1 MIDERVTNAVYRAV
15 DHFIEQSEKG
25 HQLRK
30 SPATI
35 LFGKGGQLDSLDLVS
50 FIIEVEQEIEQEFKI
65 PIVLADERALSQKN
79 SPFMTLG
86 ALSEYVSQLIDEHER
101 NRRQE

>member
-15 DHFIEQSEKG
+15 DHFSEQSDKG
-25 HQLRK
+25 HQLKK
-30 SPATI
+30 SPTTT

-50 FIIEVEQEIEQEFKI
+50 FIVEVEQEIEQEFNI
-65 PIVLADERALSQKN
+65 PIVLADERALSQRH

-86 ALSEYVSQLIDEHER
+86 ALAEYVSQLIEEHER
-101 NRRQE
+101 NRRQG